1 VPLALYM
8 DVHVPRAVTNGLKRR
23 GVEVL
28 TAQEDGS
35 SEFDDP
41 SLLDRATKLRC
52 PLYTQDDDL
61 LAEARRRQ
69 RSDESFAGV
78 IYSHQLRSPVGRC
91 IDDLTLIAKTFE
103 PDDLKNRVEFIP
115 FS

>member
-8 DVHVPRAVTNGLKRR
+8 DVHVPRAITNGLRRR
-23 GVEVL
+23 GVEVI

-35 SEFDDP
+35 ARLDDP
-41 SLLDRATKLRC
+41 PLLDRATELDR

-69 RSDESFAGV
+69 TAGELFSGV
-78 IYSHQLRSPVGRC
+78 IYSHQLRSPIGRC
-91 IDDLTLIAKTFE
+91 VDDLELIAKTFDPE
-103 PDDLKNRVEFIP
+103 DVKNRVEFIP
-115 FS
+115 F

>member
-1 VPLALYM
+1 M
-8 DVHVPRAVTNGLKRR
+8 DVHVPRAVTNGLRRR

-28 TAQEDGS
+28 TAQEDGTA
-35 SEFDDP
+35 ELDDP
-41 SLLDRATKLRC
+41 SLLDRATELKR

-69 RSDESFAGV
+69 TAGESFAGV
-78 IYSHQLRSPVGRC
+78 IYSHQLRSPVGKC
-91 IDDLTLIAKTFE
+91 IDDLELICKTFE

>member
-1 VPLALYM
+1 MPLALYM
-8 DVHVPRAVTNGLKRR
+8 DVHVPRAITNGLRRR
-23 GVEVL
+23 GVEVI

-35 SEFDDP
+35 AELDDP
-41 SLLDRATKLRC
+41 PLLDRATELNR

-69 RSDESFAGV
+69 RAGEAFAGV

-91 IDDLTLIAKTFE
+91 VDDLELVAKTFG

-115 FS
+115 F